1 MYSIPLQYQPVGSGM
16 SYSRTVA
23 MVNAL
28 RTKGASVGAVMAFDP
43 ARTPLCQA
51 IRRAQIDNL

>member
-16 SYSRTVA
+16 SFASTVA

-28 RTKGASVGAVMAFDP
+28 RAKRVSVGTIMAFDP
-43 ARTPLCQA
+43 AYTPLCQA
-51 IRRAQIDNL
+51 IRRAQIDNI

>member
-1 MYSIPLQYQPVGSGM
+1 MHSIPLQYQPIGSGM
-16 SYSRTVA
+16 SFTRTIA

-28 RTKGASVGAVMAFDP
+28 RAKRASVGTIMAFDP
-43 ARTPLCQA
+43 AYTPLCQA

>member
-1 MYSIPLQYQPVGSGM
+1 MYSIPLQYQPVGGGM
-16 SYSRTVA
+16 SFAHTVA

-28 RTKGASVGAVMAFDP
+28 RTKRASVGVVMAFDP
-43 ARTPLCQA
+43 AYTSLRQA